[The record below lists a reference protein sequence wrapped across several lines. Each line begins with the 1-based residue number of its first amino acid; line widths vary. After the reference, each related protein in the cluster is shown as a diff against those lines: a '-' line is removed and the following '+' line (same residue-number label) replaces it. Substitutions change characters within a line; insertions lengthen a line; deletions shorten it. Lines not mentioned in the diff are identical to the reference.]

1 MPFICHSELMLCI
14 RSPWIGHLH
23 LYRCFPMTLFFGDLG
38 DPVWG
43 ALSAAYSSRSTL
55 AWVSLLPRPPF
66 QTSSPPLPFLL
77 LILLSCSGHRLSS
90 SGPLLSN
97 NVCIHAPMETP
108 TDPQKHSHT
117 HINTFCG
124 LPQSE
129 ALKHI
134 CLTLLSNNK
143 HDRFPACGLAAESF
157 TPRVHVSTY
166 RH

>member
-1 MPFICHSELMLCI
+1 MLCI
-14 RSPWIGHLH
+14 RSPWIDLH
-23 LYRCFPMTLFFGDLG
+23 LYRCFPMTLFFRDLG

-43 ALSAAYSSRSTL
+43 ALSAAYSSSSTL
-55 AWVSLLPRPPF
+55 AWVSLLPRPHF
-66 QTSSPPLPFLL
+66 KRPPLPFLL

-97 NVCIHAPMETP
+97 NVCIHVPME

-117 HINTFCG
+117 HTNTFCG
-124 LPQSE
+124 LPHSE

-143 HDRFPACGLAAESF
+143 HDRCPACGLAAGSF
-157 TPRVHVSTY
+157 TQCARLY
-166 RH
+166 L